1 MDDKYYCS
9 NCTEDTEDKADCSN
23 CTEDTEDQSLFRWDR
38 AGSESALGAFI
49 LLFVFSFFLSLFL
62 KGGYLALDGADT
74 LCHLYRAQEVR
85 SSITQGVLYPLYDPK
100 WYNGVEFMR
109 YWGPLPLYILAL
121 SQWICRGDTLGSYP
135 VFLSWIFFF
144 GSCGW
149 LCFGI
154 RYQRVKLSLTI
165 AFIWFFSP
173 ENIRIYTTDGN
184 VPRIVINALLPW
196 FLYTI
201 WQVVEERR
209 AKDLP
214 WTMLIFLLILLCHL
228 GIALIVLSSI
238 FLLLLLQAVSR
249 KDFRPLSILMTG
261 FLLVFLTAGV
271 WLVPAMFG
279 GAIEN
284 SNTNQ
289 VMKYFFQSLW
299 ESLNPMARLRG
310 DMLVFYYG
318 ISFFVL
324 SLMGV
329 FLSLKRTRIIFAV
342 GLVLFLFTGLSAFDL
357 FAQLP
362 FSQFLWMIRFVPVSA
377 ALILMGVLLWD
388 SLKKPLLIILCLLL
402 VLDCIPSGSY
412 LAKLRTANSAAAYEE
427 GSPDAGSYEGMNPAF
442 DSYEE
447 TTGNASYG
455 FVEQSAESK
464 GLQAA
469 KELTR
474 QRMSVMDLSSY
485 GSFAPYYIA
494 GVPPKTQYAFGAGWE
509 GAATG
514 ANLVRLNS
522 ALELGH
528 YQYLFDRSLE
538 LGIDVVSVPLTM
550 LKSADEIGRLV
561 QAGAETGYQL
571 LRNASGNY
579 IFRYPVSGQFGTVP
593 EYKNLAIGES
603 AGEITLLFP
612 DFKAG
617 PSDQLEDY
625 SMEELAQYKT
635 IYLSGFLYENRR
647 KAEKQLTALAD
658 KGVTII
664 IDMNQLPQDRET
676 GIRQIF
682 RVFAQPITF
691 NDEFPSLL
699 YEGVRYNPQNFSA
712 EYNTWNTVYLDGV
725 SHIQG
730 QCEFQNRQV
739 VFAGTAE
746 HERIHFLGLNL
757 IYHGILTRDPEVIEM
772 AEALFGETYGT
783 LPKREVVPISIRFS
797 ENGIMIDSPRDGVN
811 TGLAWLDIF
820 YSEAKLKQEQNLL
833 IVPSGRVEILLRYPY
848 LLDGIVISI
857 CGLIL
862 SVLFL
867 AHRKYL
873 FRNGILWH
881 KFG

>member
-1 MDDKYYCS
+1 MEDQSYCS
-9 NCTEDTEDKADCSN
+9 NCTGDM
-23 CTEDTEDQSLFRWDR
+23 EDQSLFRWDR
-38 AGSESALGAFI
+38 HGAESALGAFI
-49 LLFVFSFFLSLFL
+49 LLFVFSFLLSLFL

-85 SSITQGVLYPLYDPK
+85 SSIAQGVLYPLYDPK

-109 YWGPLPLYILAL
+109 YWGPLPLYLLAL
-121 SQWICRGDTLGSYP
+121 IQWICRGDTLGSYP
-135 VFLSWIFFF
+135 VFLSWIFLF

-154 RYQRVKLSLTI
+154 RYQRVKLSLMI

-196 FLYTI
+196 FLYKV
-201 WQVVEERR
+201 WQVAEERR
-209 AKDLP
+209 TKDLP
-214 WTMLIFLLILLCHL
+214 WAMLLFLLILLCHL

-238 FLLLLLQAVSR
+238 FLMLLLHGFSR

-261 FLLVFLTAGV
+261 FLIVFLTAGV
-271 WLVPAMFG
+271 WLVPSMFG

-299 ESLNPMARLRG
+299 ESLNPMERLYG
-310 DMLVFYYG
+310 DMLAFYYG

-324 SLMGV
+324 GFMGV
-329 FLSLKRTRIIFAV
+329 FLSLKRTRIIFGV
-342 GLVLFLFTGLSAFDL
+342 GIVLFLFTGLSAFKL

-377 ALILMGVLLWD
+377 ALILMGFLLWD
-388 SLKKPLLIILCLLL
+388 SLKKRLLVILCLLL
-402 VLDCIPSGSY
+402 VIDCIPSAAY
-412 LAKLRTANSAAAYEE
+412 LVKLRAANFND
-427 GSPDAGSYEGMNPAF
+427 SPYRL
-442 DSYEE
+442 
-447 TTGNASYG
+447 
-455 FVEQSAESK
+455 VEQSAESK
-464 GLQAA
+464 GLQEA
-469 KELTR
+469 KVLTR
-474 QRMSVMDLSSY
+474 QRMSVMDMSSY

-494 GVPPKTQYAFGAGWE
+494 GVPPQTQYAFGAGWE

-538 LGIDVVSVPLTM
+538 LGIDVVTVPLTM
-550 LKSADEIGRLV
+550 LKSPDDIGWLV
-561 QAGAETGYQL
+561 QAGVETGYQL
-571 LRNASGNY
+571 LKNASGNY
-579 IFRYPVSGQFGTVP
+579 VFRYPVSGQFGTVP
-593 EYKNLAIGES
+593 EYKNLAIGKS
-603 AGEITLLFP
+603 AGDIMLLFP
-612 DFKAG
+612 DFETG
-617 PSDQLEDY
+617 PSDRLEDY
-625 SMEELAQYKT
+625 TQEELSKYKT
-635 IYLSGFLYENRR
+635 IYLSGFLYDNRKKVEKR
-647 KAEKQLTALAD
+647 LAELAD

-664 IDMNQLPQDRET
+664 IDMNQIPQDRDT
-676 GIRQIF
+676 GIRQLF
-682 RVFAQPITF
+682 RVFAQPIAF
-691 NDEFPSLL
+691 NDGFPSLL
-699 YEGVRYNPQNFSA
+699 YEGVRYEPQNLPA

-757 IYHGILTRDPEVIEM
+757 IYHGILTRDPEVIKMTE
-772 AEALFGETYGT
+772 ELFGEAYGT
-783 LPKREVVPISIRFS
+783 LPKREVVPISVRFS
-797 ENGIMIDSPRDGVN
+797 GNRIMIDSPKDGVN

-820 YSEAKLKQEQNLL
+820 YTEAKIKKEQNLL
-833 IVPSGRVEILLRYPY
+833 IVPSGRIEILLRYPY
-848 LLDGIVISI
+848 LLDGLVISL

-867 AHRKYL
+867 SRRKYL
-873 FRNGILWH
+873 FRSGILWH